1 MNQSQIEKETK
12 LYWNRNQIKKSK
24 KINFELEKKNK
35 IKLNRIY
42 KSLCDVANWI
52 EIRISSEFLGSF
64 CWWVIKK
71 SVIFL

>member
-42 KSLCDVANWI
+42 KSLCDVTIWI
-52 EIRISSEFLGSF
+52 EIRISST
-64 CWWVIKK
+64 
-71 SVIFL
+71 IFR